1 MQLKFLIF
9 GINWRLNSK
18 RRGKPL
24 SPFAVQNTGFR
35 NRLLNDW
42 EVERVAALLGRIGT
56 FTGTTNEPDTIRWEH
71 NTDGQFTVNRVY

>member
-1 MQLKFLIF
+1 MKLIF
-9 GINWRLNSK
+9 RRLS
-18 RRGKPL
+18 
-24 SPFAVQNTGFR
+24 
-35 NRLLNDW
+35 NDW